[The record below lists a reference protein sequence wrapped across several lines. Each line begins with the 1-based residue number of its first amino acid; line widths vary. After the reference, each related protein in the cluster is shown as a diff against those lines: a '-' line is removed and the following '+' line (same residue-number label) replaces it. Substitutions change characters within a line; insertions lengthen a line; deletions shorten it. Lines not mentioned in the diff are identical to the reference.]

1 VALKRTSGGYG
12 KGCGQRG
19 YGFLADNIN
28 EKQAADQSKVSRLFC
43 VSHPA
48 FVDTNR

>member
-1 VALKRTSGGYG
+1 MALKGTSGGH
-12 KGCGQRG
+12 GQGRG
-19 YGFLADNIN
+19 AGRYGFLADNIN